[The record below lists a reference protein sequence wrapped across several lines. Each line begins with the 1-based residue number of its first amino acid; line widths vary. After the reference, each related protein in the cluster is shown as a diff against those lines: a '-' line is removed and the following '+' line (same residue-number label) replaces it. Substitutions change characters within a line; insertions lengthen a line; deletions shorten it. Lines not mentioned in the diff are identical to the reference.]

1 MLRRAMVLP
10 LESAHFNKDWKTRKH
25 FGDDKRNF
33 TPNKMQEFSIPL
45 SLLAIHNWLH
55 RSRGGGLRSGKK
67 TKEKKMIHF
76 LTTSNQ
82 EMQAHLKM
90 LTFHLMLTK
99 TALCGWVW
107 IKSAQFS
114 KVLVSLVLQAFS
126 FYFFAQYFWDDKLLF
141 STSSKVAQCFS
152 IEKEKLD
159 CPRLPPMWSD
169 RGKVGKTS
177 TQNFPPI
184 WTSKNLNSCPSIDN

>member
-1 MLRRAMVLP
+1 MLRRAMVLL

-33 TPNKMQEFSIPL
+33 TPNKMQDFSLPL

-55 RSRGGGLRSGKK
+55 RSRGGGLGSGKK
-67 TKEKKMIHF
+67 DKRKKMIHF

-90 LTFHLMLTK
+90 LTFHLLLTK

-114 KVLVSLVLQAFS
+114 KVLVSLVLQTFS
-126 FYFFAQYFWDDKLLF
+126 FLFLRPIFLRWQIIIFHELKGRTMFFLKRR
-141 STSSKVAQCFS
+141 S
-152 IEKEKLD
+152 
-159 CPRLPPMWSD
+159 
-169 RGKVGKTS
+169 
-177 TQNFPPI
+177 
-184 WTSKNLNSCPSIDN
+184 